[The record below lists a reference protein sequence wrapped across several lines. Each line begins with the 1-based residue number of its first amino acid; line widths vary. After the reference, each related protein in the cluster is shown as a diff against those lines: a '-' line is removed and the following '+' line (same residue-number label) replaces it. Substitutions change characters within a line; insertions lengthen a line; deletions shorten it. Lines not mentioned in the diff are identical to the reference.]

1 MAGANKDFFTKVI
14 LAKLET
20 TEGADAGP
28 TTAADALR
36 VLNFQETFMNAE
48 QKTRAIE
55 TSYYGAAPFILSGFT
70 RAATFDMEIHGG
82 GVAAGTT
89 VPPWMKMLQ
98 ACGFAAPVVGASSV
112 TQAPLTANPRSLT
125 LWAYFD
131 DLLTK
136 LQGSRGTVGFKIEDD
151 EFPVLN
157 FDVLGIPDS
166 ALAAQAVPSNPVI
179 AGYVDPLL
187 STSEN
192 TTFTMGGFAAALR
205 RWSMAANV
213 DRQLRSLIGP
223 ADRINMRG
231 RGWTGEAVIECPDLT
246 AKNYFSQIRPGTTMP
261 ATCVQ
266 GTAAGNIVQ
275 IDTPRLQ
282 ISNAALSEEQGKVM
296 ATLSLTALPNTGN
309 DEILFTT
316 K

>member
-20 TEGADAGP
+20 TEGTDAAP
-28 TTAADALR
+28 TTTVDALR
-36 VLNFQETFMNAE
+36 VLNFAETFMNAE

-55 TSYYGAAPFILSGFT
+55 TPYYGAQPFTLSAFT
-70 RAATFDMEIHGG
+70 RACTFDMEMHGG

-89 VPPWMKMLQ
+89 VPPWMKVLQ
-98 ACGFAAPVVGASSV
+98 ACGFGAPVAGSSSV
-112 TQAPLTANPRSLT
+112 TQSPITASTRTAT

-136 LQGSRGTVGFKIEDD
+136 LTGSRGSVGFKIEDD

-157 FDVLGIPDS
+157 FDFLGIPDT
-166 ALAAQAVPSNPVI
+166 ALATQAVPTNPTI
-179 AGYVDPLL
+179 TGYVDPLL
-187 STSEN
+187 STTEN
-192 TTFTMGGFAAALR
+192 TTFSMGGFAAALR

-223 ADRINMRG
+223 ADRVNMRG
-231 RGWTGEAVIECPDLT
+231 RAWSGEAVIECPDLT

-261 ATCVQ
+261 ASCVQ

-275 IDTPRLQ
+275 IDTPKLQ
-282 ISNAALSEEQGKVM
+282 ISGCALSEEQGKVM
-296 ATLSLTALPNTGN
+296 ATLSLTALPNVGN
-309 DEILFTT
+309 DEIVFTT